1 MKTMRIVNA
10 RNEYS
15 YVERL
20 FFRSFWFRVTPKY
33 KTNIEAYNWVRKQKG
48 VVTLIKKK

>member
-33 KTNIEAYNWVRKQKG
+33 KTNIEAYNWVRRQRD
-48 VVTLIKKK
+48 VNLIKKK

>member
-1 MKTMRIVNA
+1 MKTLRIVNA

-33 KTNIEAYNWVRKQKG
+33 KTNIEAYNWVRKQRD
-48 VVTLIKKK
+48 VNLITKK

>member
-33 KTNIEAYNWVRKQKG
+33 KTNIEAYNWVRKQRD
-48 VVTLIKKK
+48 VNLIKKK

>member
-33 KTNIEAYNWVRKQKG
+33 KTNIEAYNWVRRQRD
-48 VVTLIKKK
+48 VTLIKKK

>member
-33 KTNIEAYNWVRKQKG
+33 KTNIEAYNWVRRQKD
-48 VVTLIKKK
+48 VNLIKKK

>member
-33 KTNIEAYNWVRKQKG
+33 KTNIEAYNWVRSRKG
-48 VVTLIKKK
+48 AELIKK

>member
-1 MKTMRIVNA
+1 MKTLRIVNA

-33 KTNIEAYNWVRKQKG
+33 KTNIEAYNWVRKQRD
-48 VVTLIKKK
+48 VNLIKKK